1 MTEFS
6 KTKITFALALV
17 GVLFAIHPII
27 KEASHFNFL
36 IFDYKVTLM
45 QGYYAFALLLALSVY
60 TYAFDFLTQKP
71 ITVIQKAGNIFYA
84 LSLLTPPI
92 FLALWLLSE
101 IAILVT
107 VIFNS
112 ETITAFAQTILGA
125 VIGLLSNLATQK
137 IKELLNNRDRE
148 SNLED
153 LSSKEISFLSRAKE
167 MIKSNHYDLAIVES
181 FRAFEAALHRVLLN
195 RNLPIPMK
203 SPMQVINFAFEQGI
217 LSEHLK
223 EKANIIRSARNQS
236 THSQHEFTDQEAIE
250 NLKIAEELINHLITL
265 HASEG

>member
-36 IFDYKVTLM
+36 IFNYKITLM

-71 ITVIQKAGNIFYA
+71 LTVIQKAGNVFYA

-92 FLALWLLSE
+92 FVALWLLSK

-107 VIFNS
+107 VLFKS
-112 ETITAFAQTILGA
+112 ETITAGAQVALGA
-125 VIGLLSNLATQK
+125 VISFVANIATQK

-148 SNLED
+148 SNLEA

-167 MIKSNHYDLAIVES
+167 MLKSNHYDLAIVES

-195 RNLPIPMK
+195 RNLSIPMK
-203 SPMQVINFAFEQGI
+203 SPMQVINYAFEQGV
-217 LSEHLK
+217 LSERLK
-223 EKANIIRSARNQS
+223 DKANVIRAARNQS
-236 THSQHEFTDQEAIE
+236 AHAQHEFTAQEADE
-250 NLKIAEELINHLITL
+250 NIKISEELINHLITL